1 MITAGRLDDRIT
13 VELRVMSQN
22 AYGEQVLTYSALAT
36 VWAEV
41 MPTTGREVFMS
52 AAMYAD
58 AQYKIRMR
66 WRGDFDETARVLWEG
81 MYYDIIHIADHRRK
95 GERMLLVKKPS

>member
-1 MITAGRLDDRIT
+1 MMNAGRLDDRIT
-13 VELRVMSQN
+13 IETRVLTAN
-22 AYGEQVLTYSALAT
+22 AYGEQVLTYTALAT

-58 AQYKIRMR
+58 AQYKVRIR
-66 WRGDFDETARVLWEG
+66 WRGDFDETARVNYDG
-81 MYYDIIHIADHRRK
+81 MYYDIIHIADHRRS
-95 GERMLLVKKPS
+95 GERMLLMKKPS

>member
-1 MITAGRLDDRIT
+1 
-13 VELRVMSQN
+13 
-22 AYGEQVLTYSALAT
+22 
-36 VWAEV
+36 
-41 MPTTGREVFMS
+41 
-52 AAMYAD
+52 MYAD

-66 WRGDFDETARVLWEG
+66 WRGDFDETARVLWDN